1 MLLEEQALI
10 EQHLQSQQSKMQ
22 EVQDEERLSKEKTEL
37 IGNTLN
43 NLLVNNICLL
53 YFLSN
58 FSH

>member
-22 EVQDEERLSKEKTEL
+22 EVQEEERLSKEKTEL

-58 FSH
+58 ISH

>member
-53 YFLSN
+53 YFLTN
-58 FSH
+58 ISH